1 MSATDSPETTTT
13 TRGPDERPAVATT
26 TTAPAPTAAGGRAT
40 AALILGILSI
50 PAALI
55 PILGVILG
63 VVGLILGLTARSD
76 IRRNGGPVPGK
87 VKAAIVLA
95 SIGIGL
101 SVVLWILSAAAILS
115 SKNN

>member
-1 MSATDSPETTTT
+1 MSATDSPETA
-13 TRGPDERPAVATT
+13 TRDGHGERPAVAPPAQA
-26 TTAPAPTAAGGRAT
+26 TAPSSGRAT

-63 VVGLILGLTARSD
+63 VIGLILGMTARSD
-76 IRRNGGPVPGK
+76 MRRNGVPVPGK

-101 SVVLWILSAAAILS
+101 SVLLWILSAAAILS

>member
-1 MSATDSPETTTT
+1 MSATESPETTT

-26 TTAPAPTAAGGRAT
+26 TTTAPAPAAAGGRAT

-76 IRRNGGPVPGK
+76 IRRNGGTVPGK

>member
-1 MSATDSPETTTT
+1 MATESPETTTT
-13 TRGPDERPAVATT
+13 TSRPADTPRVQQPAAPVA
-26 TTAPAPTAAGGRAT
+26 AQPASGRVT

-50 PAALI
+50 PGALI

-63 VVGLILGLTARSD
+63 VIGLVLAMTARSD
-76 IRRNGGPVPGK
+76 MRRNGIAPTGK

-101 SVVLWILSAAAILS
+101 SLVFWVVSAAVMS
-115 SKNN
+115 SSNN

>member
-1 MSATDSPETTTT
+1 MSATDTPETTHAG
-13 TRGPDERPAVATT
+13 GPAERPAAA
-26 TTAPAPTAAGGRAT
+26 TTAPAAAPASGRAT

-63 VVGLILGLTARSD
+63 VVGLILGITARSD
-76 IRRNGGPVPGK
+76 MRRNGVAVPGK

-101 SVVLWILSAAAILS
+101 SLVIWILSAAAFIS
-115 SKNN
+115 NNNN

>member
-1 MSATDSPETTTT
+1 MSATDSPETTRPTG
-13 TRGPDERPAVATT
+13 GPAERPVATT
-26 TTAPAPTAAGGRAT
+26 AAAPAAAPSSGRAT

-63 VVGLILGLTARSD
+63 VIGLILGMTARSD
-76 IRRNGGPVPGK
+76 MHRNGVVVPGK

-101 SVVLWILSAAAILS
+101 SVLLWILSAAAIIS
-115 SKNN
+115 SNNN